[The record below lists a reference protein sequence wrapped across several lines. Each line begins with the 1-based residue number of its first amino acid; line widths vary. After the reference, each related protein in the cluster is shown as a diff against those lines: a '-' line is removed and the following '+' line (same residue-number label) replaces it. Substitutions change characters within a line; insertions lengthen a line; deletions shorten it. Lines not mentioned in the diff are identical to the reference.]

1 MENQEQIEQEAP
13 QQDRRE
19 LLSQQFDAIQAEQPV
34 NTPQT
39 AEKITT
45 ASRER
50 DESGKFV
57 SKGDKPQA
65 RAAQTTASQGE
76 VEEAPVEEP
85 VWKRPP
91 ASWKKDYHEV
101 WATADPRLQEYA
113 YQREEQMKAGVQP
126 LLEKAQFADQM
137 REAIEPYIPTIR
149 GLGIEPQDAV
159 KKLMEAD
166 HNLRYGTPQQKF
178 EIFTRLAQQY
188 GVNLNES
195 HSPSQQAM
203 VDPMLSALQHEL
215 NSVRGEVLTWKQQ
228 QEQAQNQQLLGE
240 IEQFSQKAE
249 YFEQA
254 RPTMIQLLQSGVAT
268 TLQEAYDKAVR
279 LNDELFETVQQAQQ
293 AKLEAEKRAAADR
306 AAKSARAAAVSVRSA
321 TPGVPTT
328 TKAQDRR
335 TLLAEQF
342 DGMANRL

>member
-1 MENQEQIEQEAP
+1 MENQEQIEQEVP

-19 LLSQQFDAIQAEQPV
+19 LLSQQFDAIASE
-34 NTPQT
+34 NAADTPQA
-39 AEKITT
+39 AEKP
-45 ASRER
+45 AVSSRER

-57 SKGDKPQA
+57 PKADKAQP
-65 RAAQTTASQGE
+65 RAAQSSQESQETTQEPA
-76 VEEAPVEEP
+76 EEP

-137 REAIEPYIPTIR
+137 REAIDPYINTIR
-149 GLGIEPQDAV
+149 GLGIEPQEAV

-178 EIFTRLAQQY
+178 EIFSRLAQQY

-195 HSPSQQAM
+195 NIPSQTGV

-293 AKLEAEKRAAADR
+293 AKVEAEKRAAADR

-335 TLLAEQF
+335 ALLAEQF
-342 DGMANRL
+342 DGMSSRL